1 MLSFALRLRLSRR
14 ADHGRAHRRRHSIEH
29 HDTLAA
35 AERSIR
41 EPKVGKPLP
50 SSPAHGRGFLMRQLR
65 QRADTRQID
74 IGALGRERDATGWGQ
89 SSKSRI
95 WNKLGVTAGRE
106 PAERL

>member
-14 ADHGRAHRRRHSIEH
+14 ADHGRAHRLRDFIEH

-41 EPKVGKPLP
+41 EPKVGKPHP
-50 SSPAHGRGFLMRQLR
+50 RSPAPGRGFLMRQLR

-74 IGALGRERDATGWGQ
+74 VGALARERDATGWGH
-89 SSKSRI
+89 SSELRI
-95 WNKLGVTAGRE
+95 WNKLG
-106 PAERL
+106 